1 MLIPSGLE
9 GGSKN
14 QALGDCGA
22 RLALGAPPTAFVRWV
37 YHPTKSAQ
45 LLIGDHVPY
54 KGGLLVACPGSGTAG
69 SLCAKKKKKKKKA
82 IFVHYT
88 SLGQIG
94 ASLFFSSPSAALQST
109 AHLCSRGV
117 RAQDSPDKSL
127 VSVMHR
133 RRAQSGHRF
142 CQFLRHVSRTGA
154 GSPLVTF

>member
-69 SLCAKKKKKKKKA
+69 SLCAKKKKKRKKKPFSY
-82 IFVHYT
+82 IIPLLDRFVP
-88 SLGQIG
+88 
-94 ASLFFSSPSAALQST
+94 ASFSVLLQLPS
-109 AHLCSRGV
+109 
-117 RAQDSPDKSL
+117 RAQPI
-127 VSVMHR
+127 SVLGG
-133 RRAQSGHRF
+133 SG
-142 CQFLRHVSRTGA
+142 LKT
-154 GSPLVTF
+154 PLTNHSCL